1 MLGWRGAS
9 RYYHP
14 DYKEG
19 FLLEVAA
26 VRRVREEMGLK
37 NLMVMVPFCRTPEE
51 GEKVLEV
58 MAEGG
63 LGGERGARGP
73 RDGGDPLQRPRG
85 RGLRRA
91 L

>member
-1 MLGWRGAS
+1 MAGAS

-63 LGGERGARGP
+63 LRRGEGGP
-73 RDGGDPLQRPRG
+73 RST
-85 RGLRRA
+85 
-91 L
+91 